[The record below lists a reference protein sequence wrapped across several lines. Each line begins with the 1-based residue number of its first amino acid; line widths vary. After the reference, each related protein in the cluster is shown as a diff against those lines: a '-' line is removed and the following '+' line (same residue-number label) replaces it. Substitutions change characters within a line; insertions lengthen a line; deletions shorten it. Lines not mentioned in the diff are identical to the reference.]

1 MKSAFLLEAYREPRS
16 PCGDTLGL
24 FVVPVFVV
32 ALTAASAA
40 TTTTGTTASSG
51 TGRADRLSESVVAA
65 ARGAATFAVVLSRST
80 WRSRGT
86 EVAWRTATKVARGTA
101 AKVARRTATEI
112 ARRTAA
118 EVAWRTAEVTALAGR
133 SIALGVG
140 DVDDESSAAKLGIGQ
155 RVCSGFRRLARREG
169 HEAEASFATVWVHG
183 QVDANNRVVRDAVD
197 EACDFLLRGVV
208 RQVADVERSVGWWR
222 TTTHGRVTPRR
233 TSETTALA
241 TKASATFPRPIAARR
256 IGLERAHA
264 DAATC
269 LERAVKRLA
278 GNLRFFR
285 RAHRHEA
292 KAPRPASSAILWD
305 AHTDNLATGRLE
317 KLPQHVLR
325 YAVWQPRHEQLRVI
339 TRHYLNLA
347 LILAAWGAL
356 ATRTANG
363 MPLC

>member
-1 MKSAFLLEAYREPRS
+1 MKSAFLLEAYRQTRS
-16 PCGDTLGL
+16 PLGDTLGL
-24 FVVPVFVV
+24 FVVPVFEV

-40 TTTTGTTASSG
+40 TTATAGATASSS
-51 TGRADRLSESVVAA
+51 TGRADRLSEAVVAG
-65 ARGAATFAVVLSRST
+65 ARSTTFAVVFSRST
-80 WRSRGT
+80 WRSRCTEVTWRASAEVTWRTAT
-86 EVAWRTATKVARGTA
+86 EVARGTAEVTWRTATKVAR
-101 AKVARRTATEI
+101 
-112 ARRTAA
+112 
-118 EVAWRTAEVTALAGR
+118 RTAEVTTLTGR

-140 DVDDESSAAKLGIGQ
+140 DVHDEASTAKLGVGQ
-155 RVCSGFRRLARREG
+155 RVRSGFRRFARSEG
-169 HEAEASFATVWVHG
+169 NEAEAAFAAVRVHW
-183 QVDANNRVVRDAVD
+183 QVDANDRVVRDSVD
-197 EACDFLLRGVV
+197 EACDFLLCGVV
-208 RQVADVERSVGWWR
+208 GQVADVECPVGWRR

-233 TSETTALA
+233 SSETTTLA
-241 TKASATFPRPIAARR
+241 TKASAKLPRPIAARR

-292 KAPRPASSAILWD
+292 KTARPASSAILWD
-305 AHTDNLATGRLE
+305 AHTDNLAAGRLE

-347 LILAAWGAL
+347 LSLAAWGAL
-356 ATRTANG
+356 GTRTANG

>member
-118 EVAWRTAEVTALAGR
+118 EVAWRTAEVTALENNCENERAKFAR
-133 SIALGVG
+133 ALYFKRLAALGRM
-140 DVDDESSAAKLGIGQ
+140 EAAAKL
-155 RVCSGFRRLARREG
+155 
-169 HEAEASFATVWVHG
+169 
-183 QVDANNRVVRDAVD
+183 
-197 EACDFLLRGVV
+197 RG
-208 RQVADVERSVGWWR
+208 
-222 TTTHGRVTPRR
+222 
-233 TSETTALA
+233 
-241 TKASATFPRPIAARR
+241 
-256 IGLERAHA
+256 
-264 DAATC
+264 
-269 LERAVKRLA
+269 
-278 GNLRFFR
+278 
-285 RAHRHEA
+285 
-292 KAPRPASSAILWD
+292 
-305 AHTDNLATGRLE
+305 
-317 KLPQHVLR
+317 
-325 YAVWQPRHEQLRVI
+325 
-339 TRHYLNLA
+339 
-347 LILAAWGAL
+347 
-356 ATRTANG
+356 
-363 MPLC
+363 

>member
-1 MKSAFLLEAYREPRS
+1 MKSAFLLEAYREPRP
-16 PCGDTLGL
+16 PCGDKLGL

-40 TTTTGTTASSG
+40 ATTTGTAASSG
-51 TGRADRLSESVVAA
+51 TGRTDRLSESVVAA
-65 ARGAATFAVVLSRST
+65 ARSAATFAVVFSRST
-80 WRSRGT
+80 RGSRCT
-86 EVAWRTATKVARGTA
+86 EFTWRTTA
-101 AKVARRTATEI
+101 EVT
-112 ARRTAA
+112 RRTAA
-118 EVAWRTAEVTALAGR
+118 EVAWRAAEVAWRTATEVAWRTAKVTTLAGR
-133 SIALGVG
+133 SIALGMG
-140 DVDDESSAAKLGIGQ
+140 DVHDQASTAKLGIGQ
-155 RVCSGFRRLARREG
+155 RVRCGFRRLARSEG
-169 HEAEASFATVWVHG
+169 HEAEAAFATVRVHWE
-183 QVDANNRVVRDAVD
+183 VDANDRVVRDAVD
-197 EACDFLLRGVV
+197 EACDFLLCGVV
-208 RQVADVERSVGWWR
+208 RQVADVERPVGWWR
-222 TTTHGRVTPRR
+222 TATHGRVTPRR
-233 TSETTALA
+233 TSETAALA
-241 TKASATFPRPIAARR
+241 PKASATFPRPIAARR
-256 IGLERAHA
+256 IGLEWAHA

-292 KAPRPASSAILWD
+292 KAPWPASSAILWD

-363 MPLC
+363 MPHI